1 MANSY
6 TPQQM
11 RNKVDA
17 ADYITRAIEM
27 LKDLP
32 EIKKSPFT
40 AGYNG
45 IISLLGYAKDSH
57 AAALNFDVVNFLKWL
72 SSSSG
77 VNCSVMAGS
86 IYDARGNEFAF
97 EDLAFQYAEY
107 LKTKKP
113 DPNE

>member
-6 TPQQM
+6 TPQQI

-27 LKDLP
+27 LK
-32 EIKKSPFT
+32 EQNINT

-45 IISLLGYAKDSH
+45 IVSLLGYAKESH
-57 AAALNFDVVNFLKWL
+57 AAALNFDVVSFLKWL
-72 SSSSG
+72 SGSG
-77 VNCSVMAGS
+77 ECCLSVDGS
-86 IYDARGNEFAF
+86 IYNGVRKEIAF